1 MPLRPSRRFRRAAV
15 RVYNRR
21 FKPSVSFSRAIVYH
35 MALFWRRKKEDRFVT
50 LGLNQPAAAEE
61 STEPK
66 GDAAEPRLEPPAGST
81 AAERAREPV
90 APPPA
95 VEPVATGAQPDPQP
109 AAQTD
114 LTGTRKEEVIE
125 SAPPRAAQTETAAPT
140 PARPDLSARP
150 APPPKPAAPAR
161 SAFSSSSILGL
172 NRSEEELQ
180 AEIESLEQ
188 AYSARFARAISA
200 TRESLSEKI
209 DTVFQGRKVIDAA
222 LLDELEEALIAA
234 DIGVP
239 VTLHILD
246 KVRRGISRKEISD
259 IEALKGAIK
268 NELLSILQE
277 SEKRGV
283 ASEEG
288 VPENVT
294 PYVIMVV
301 GVNGV
306 GKTTTIGKLAQRIK
320 AEGNDVLI
328 CAADTFRAAASDQLA
343 IWAERTG
350 VPLIQQKHGT
360 DPAAVLFDAL
370 KAAKARRS
378 DVLIVDTAGRLHNK
392 SNLMAELE
400 KMKRVA
406 GREVEG
412 APHETLL
419 VLDAVTGQNGL
430 EQARQFLKTANVT
443 GIVLTKLDGTAKG
456 GIAVAIAKELGLPIR
471 YAGIG
476 EKVDDLVVFDSEQYV
491 NGLFA

>member
-1 MPLRPSRRFRRAAV
+1 MP
-15 RVYNRR
+15 
-21 FKPSVSFSRAIVYH
+21 
-35 MALFWRRKKEDRFVT
+35 FWRRKKDEFVS
-50 LGLNQPAAAEE
+50 LGLNAPAAP
-61 STEPK
+61 EP
-66 GDAAEPRLEPPAGST
+66 ST
-81 AAERAREPV
+81 AQEQPKAPTAQPSKASTAPPVVEQALAPVETQPSTPWQTSVLGLDLSIEQLRARE
-90 APPPA
+90 
-95 VEPVATGAQPDPQP
+95 
-109 AAQTD
+109 AA
-114 LTGTRKEEVIE
+114 
-125 SAPPRAAQTETAAPT
+125 
-140 PARPDLSARP
+140 
-150 APPPKPAAPAR
+150 
-161 SAFSSSSILGL
+161 
-172 NRSEEELQ
+172 
-180 AEIESLEQ
+180 LEQ
-188 AYSARFARAISA
+188 EFSARFRRAVSA
-200 TRESLSEKI
+200 TRESLSQRI
-209 DTVFQGRKVIDAA
+209 DSVFAGAKRIDAE

-239 VTLHILD
+239 TTMHVLET
-246 KVRRGISRKEISD
+246 VRRGISRKEIDD
-259 IEALKGAIK
+259 IEKLKHAIK
-268 NELLSILQE
+268 SELLTILQGA
-277 SEKRGV
+277 EKQGV
-283 ASEEG
+283 ASEAS
-288 VPENVT
+288 VPENIS
-294 PYVIMVV
+294 PYVMMIV

-350 VPLIQQKHGT
+350 VPLIQQKQGT
-360 DPAAVLFDAL
+360 DPAAVLFDSM
-370 KAAKARRS
+370 KAAKARGS

-419 VLDAVTGQNGL
+419 VVDAVTGQNGL
-430 EQARQFLKTANVT
+430 EQARQFLKIAGVT

-491 NGLFA
+491 NSLFN

>member
-1 MPLRPSRRFRRAAV
+1 
-15 RVYNRR
+15 
-21 FKPSVSFSRAIVYH
+21 
-35 MALFWRRKKEDRFVT
+35 MALFWKRKKEDRFVT
-50 LGLNQPAAAEE
+50 LGLNTPPSETLERPAADEAA
-61 STEPK
+61 TPTTVKTPGAKQEPASPATQTR
-66 GDAAEPRLEPPAGST
+66 DA
-81 AAERAREPV
+81 V
-90 APPPA
+90 ATPPA
-95 VEPVATGAQPDPQP
+95 VELVPTGGQPAPQP
-109 AAQTD
+109 AAESG
-114 LTGTRKEEVIE
+114 LTETRKREVVE
-125 SAPPRAAQTETAAPT
+125 AP
-140 PARPDLSARP
+140 RPST
-150 APPPKPAAPAR
+150 R
-161 SAFSSSSILGL
+161 SSFSSSVLGL
-172 NRSEEELQ
+172 DRSMDELQ
-180 AEIESLEQ
+180 AEVESLEQ
-188 AYSARFARAISA
+188 TYAVRFSRAISA

-209 DTVFQGRKVIDAA
+209 DTVFQGRKTIDAE

-239 VTLHILD
+239 TTLEILD
-246 KVRRGISRKEISD
+246 KVRRGISRKEIGD
-259 IEALKGAIK
+259 IAALKEAIK
-268 NELLSILQE
+268 NELLSILLE
-277 SEKRGV
+277 SEGKGV
-283 ASEEG
+283 ASEES
-288 VPENVT
+288 VPETIT
-294 PYVIMVV
+294 PYVIMIV

-350 VPLIQQKHGT
+350 VPLIQQKQGT

-370 KAAKARRS
+370 RAAKARGS

-419 VLDAVTGQNGL
+419 VVDAVTGQNGL
-430 EQARQFLKTANVT
+430 EQARQFLKTAGVT

-456 GIAVAIAKELGLPIR
+456 GIAVAIAKELSLPIR

-476 EKVDDLVVFDSEQYV
+476 ERVDDLVVFDPEQYV
-491 NGLFA
+491 NGLFQ